1 MNSTRSSTTNN
12 DHVLET
18 ARQYR
23 AAGLSCFAI
32 KTDGSKSPTGP
43 WSVYQDRLPTSA
55 ELETMFGGNR
65 VGIAIA
71 GGKGSGNLEILDNDD
86 PALVEPFEAMV
97 NDLAPGLLGRLPTVK
112 TPRDGGGRHYYYR
125 HTGAP
130 EGNLKLA
137 QSEPRPQFE
146 KLTGEP
152 IIDHK
157 TGKQKIAPDTLIETR
172 GHGGYVLAP
181 GCPGACHPT
190 GRTYEHVSGPA
201 LVDVPTISEDER
213 NVLLTVAK
221 TFNRFVDEPTAAPTT
236 GTTSGVSPG
245 DDFASKTEWAD
256 IITPHGWQRVSAR
269 GEIISWRRPGKT
281 NGISATTGLR
291 SKNGVELLC
300 VFSSNAHPF
309 DVPSGRTC
317 GSYCKFAAYAL
328 LNHAG
333 DFKAAAKELAR
344 QGFGERGQTL
354 IVSGNGQHGTSPR
367 ELPLAFTESA
377 WPDPP
382 DERVYHGLAGEFMR
396 MIDPH
401 TEADP
406 IAVLIQFLLAVGNV
420 IGRHAHAVADGAW
433 HYANLFA
440 CLVGSTSKGRKGSAF
455 THVKN
460 LLSQLDSTWST
471 DHVLGGLSSGEGL
484 IWAIRD
490 PITKTEAIKNKKTGE
505 ITSYQQVVVDEG
517 IADKRLLVIEPEFA
531 RVITAM
537 SRERN
542 TLSMVLRDAWDTGT
556 LRTITKNSPA
566 VATAGHVSVMGHV
579 TRDELRQ
586 QLAVC
591 DQTNGFANRFLWL
604 CVKRSKA
611 LPEGGQAHRLNMANI
626 VEALR
631 SVIEFARDVGE
642 MRRDDEARRTW
653 AEVYPIL
660 SDGKPGMLG
669 AVTARAEAQVLR
681 LAMLYAILDQSVV
694 VRNQHLLAALALWDY
709 CEESARFIF
718 GGRVGNRTADVI
730 LAALKA
736 APDGLSRTDLR
747 DLFGRNR
754 GAEDIVYALNTLQ
767 GLGLVECSRQTTK
780 GHPVEIW
787 RCTAEGTT

>member
-1 MNSTRSSTTNN
+1 VNPEE
-12 DHVLET
+12 VE
-18 ARQYR
+18 R
-23 AAGLSCFAI
+23 AL
-32 KTDGSKSPTGP
+32 
-43 WSVYQDRLPTSA
+43 RL
-55 ELETMFGGNR
+55 
-65 VGIAIA
+65 I
-71 GGKGSGNLEILDNDD
+71 
-86 PALVEPFEAMV
+86 
-97 NDLAPGLLGRLPTVK
+97 LAPGQVCELRVLDASDSSTGRYPQTWSGYFNDAGQAAKSLAALSLAKGIYFTPNAVNPALLSRAKNRIRAVVKHPTTSDHDVIRRLWLLVDADPPRPTDISASDTEHDAAMALVRTMRDWLTVQGWPAPILADSGNGGHLMYRIDLPTDDLGLVQRCLEALAARFDDAVTKIDK
-112 TPRDGGGRHYYYR
+112 TVFNPARIW
-125 HTGAP
+125 
-130 EGNLKLA
+130 KLYGTLA
-137 QSEPRPQFE
+137 CKGDSTDDRPHRFS
-146 KLTGEP
+146 K
-152 IIDHK
+152 IIDV
-157 TGKQKIAPDTLIETR
+157 PDTLAVVSADLLKALAATVPSTESAQTKSAPR
-172 GHGGYVLAP
+172 NGH
-181 GCPGACHPT
+181 
-190 GRTYEHVSGPA
+190 S
-201 LVDVPTISEDER
+201 
-213 NVLLTVAK
+213 
-221 TFNRFVDEPTAAPTT
+221 PTAD
-236 GTTSGVSPG
+236 G
-245 DDFASKTEWAD
+245 DDWLSTWIAKHNLDVRGTE
-256 IITPHGWQRVSAR
+256 PWQ
-269 GEIISWRRPGKT
+269 GGRRWVFNTCPWNSDHT
-281 NGISATTGLR
+281 NGSAFIIQQSSGAIGAGCHHSGCSGKRWYDLR
-291 SKNGVELLC
+291 DVVE
-300 VFSSNAHPF
+300 P
-309 DVPSGRTC
+309 GWRERRT
-317 GSYCKFAAYAL
+317 
-328 LNHAG
+328 
-333 DFKAAAKELAR
+333 EPR
-344 QGFGERGQTL
+344 EGQD
-354 IVSGNGQHGTSPR
+354 ITSPR

-420 IGRHAHAVADGAW
+420 IGRHAHAVADGAS

-460 LLSQLDSTWST
+460 LLSQLDPTWST

-505 ITSYQQVVVDEG
+505 ITAYQQVVVDEG
-517 IADKRLLVIEPEFA
+517 IADKRLFVIESEFA

-542 TLSMVLRDAWDTGT
+542 TLSMVLRDAWDTGN

-604 CVKRSKA
+604 CVRRSKA

-642 MRRDDEARRTW
+642 MGRDDEARGTW
-653 AEVYPIL
+653 ADVYPIL

-681 LAMLYAILDQSVV
+681 LAMLYAVLDRSVV
-694 VRNQHLLAALALWDY
+694 VRNQHLLAALSLWDY
-709 CEESARFIF
+709 CEQSARFIF
-718 GGRVGNRTADVI
+718 GGSVGNRTADVI
-730 LAALKA
+730 LAALKP

-754 GAEDIVYALNTLQ
+754 GAEDIVFALNTLQ
-767 GLGLVECSRQTTK
+767 GLGLVECIRQPTK
-780 GHPVEIW
+780 GHPIEIW
-787 RCTAEGTT
+787 RCTVEGTT